1 MDWKKYVE
9 PLERNECGQFTDS
22 KVKEIENR
30 IEMAMEVIFEDYN
43 FILPYD
49 IEFIAHRTIAH
60 IASMETVKL
69 GAKMN
74 SQKPKEKSF
83 EEMLEEQ

>member
-1 MDWKKYVE
+1 MNIKNYVE

-22 KVKEIENR
+22 RAEEIENR

-49 IEFIAHRTIAH
+49 IEFIAHRTISRM
-60 IASMETVKL
+60 ASMETVKL
-69 GAKMN
+69 DTKI
-74 SQKPKEKSF
+74 K
-83 EEMLEEQ
+83 